1 MSMLSFFLI
10 FVVLIAV
17 GTPVAVVFGGMASL
31 PSLLDASFPYTA
43 DAAIR
48 SMVSGLD
55 SFTLL
60 AVPLFM
66 LSGIIMARGKISE
79 KLFNFFAYFIG
90 NRTAGMPCAVII
102 TCMFYGAISGSS
114 PAARGQ

>member
-1 MSMLSFFLI
+1 MTIVLFFVIL
-10 FVVLIAV
+10 FLVIAI
-17 GTPVAVVFGGMASL
+17 GTPVAVVFGGMSIL
-31 PSLLDASFPYTA
+31 PGLLDPAFPYTVE
-43 DAAIR
+43 AAIR

-66 LSGIIMARGKISE
+66 LSGIIMAKGGISE

-90 NRTAGMPCAVII
+90 NRII
-102 TCMFYGAISGSS
+102 FFISCN
-114 PAARGQ
+114 